1 MNKHINNW
9 IQLDTI
15 STYQITSIHISDQ
28 AWPGSCCCEHTQF
41 PVPSAVVLIG
51 QNIYSRSPES
61 YVSYEF
67 RRYRKLLPLTLTSCC
82 PCSLQSLGVKSIT
95 QPLICAT
102 HGNRG
107 DMRRWR
113 KMLDNLWQI
122 EKLNCSFV
130 TSSSQLYR
138 IVQRR
143 NWSDPSPLSG
153 SRGLWII
160 IHVLG
165 EGNVLKDMFLMVF
178 EFVWICSVS
187 FRIVFCSSSECC
199 VMDGRRLR
207 LWPLLLLLGVIQL
220 EEVSFVGRAQSKTDM
235 TNW

>member
-1 MNKHINNW
+1 MLACRMRVQDPLELWVLPCASLIVFVSACKRAELFGHQTWTKHINNW

-122 EKLNCSFV
+122 ENIKL
-130 TSSSQLYR
+130 
-138 IVQRR
+138 
-143 NWSDPSPLSG
+143 
-153 SRGLWII
+153 
-160 IHVLG
+160 
-165 EGNVLKDMFLMVF
+165 
-178 EFVWICSVS
+178 
-187 FRIVFCSSSECC
+187 
-199 VMDGRRLR
+199 
-207 LWPLLLLLGVIQL
+207 
-220 EEVSFVGRAQSKTDM
+220 
-235 TNW
+235 